1 MVNKGIHLQII
12 TPRGIKFKRRASMI
26 IFRCIDGDTGILPG
40 HETASM
46 VLGDGILRI
55 IPQGDGPEEWMAVFG
70 GIATVANDTV
80 TLLTSIAQRP
90 EEIDAARAARD
101 KEQIERSL
109 QEIED
114 READLETQSSLLLL
128 RRALV
133 RIEVSAYTEDDR
145 D

>member
-1 MVNKGIHLQII
+1 MARKGLYLQII
-12 TPRGIKFKRRASMI
+12 TPRGIKLKRRASMI

-70 GIATVANDTV
+70 GIATVENGTV

-114 READLETQSSLLLL
+114 READLETQGSLLLL

-133 RIEVSAYTEDDR
+133 RIQVSAYTEDDR